1 MKNDLETSLRV
12 LEDATAAGDRP
23 TGQLDAETASLREG
37 WLAFGEMLEAAQ
49 PATPLA
55 EGFCRREA
63 PPHCN
68 AGALVKATPS
78 RARRRW
84 QHLLAAG
91 LLAASLLAA
100 ATAIWMLSGGNRQ
113 GNPTDAPKQMAST
126 KQQAAPSQK
135 ARAKAASTTESPQWD
150 DSLDEQIEQVNWQ
163 MLCVRGNEAFRTD
176 AFGQAQY
183 RLERLRE
190 TIQADSL

>member
-1 MKNDLETSLRV
+1 MKDDLETSLRV

-23 TGQLDAETASLREG
+23 EVQLDAETAPLREA

-49 PATPLA
+49 PPNFSSPLPTNLRSVPG
-55 EGFCRREA
+55 EG
-63 PPHCN
+63 PGV
-68 AGALVKATPS
+68 GAAPS
-78 RARRRW
+78 RRRRCW
-84 QHLLAAG
+84 QRLLAAG
-91 LLAASLLAA
+91 LLAASLLVA
-100 ATAIWMLSGGNRQ
+100 ATTIWLLSGGNCRD
-113 GNPTDAPKQMAST
+113 NPTAAPGQMAST

-135 ARAKAASTTESPQWD
+135 ARAKSVSVTDAPQWD
-150 DSLDEQIEQVNWQ
+150 DSLDEQFEQVNWQ